1 MKDNYKFEDMISHL
15 REYSEEN
22 VVPMHMPGAKRNNR
36 LINEYMSDM
45 GNPYE
50 IDITEIDGFD
60 NMHNAEGII
69 KAAFDRTARL
79 YGADESLFL
88 VNGSTA
94 GNMAAICGVTN
105 KGDCIIAARNCHV
118 SVYNAIIQNELEVD
132 YVYPQYDEKYGYYK
146 GITLEEIKE
155 AVEKHL
161 LVSKNIK
168 AVVITS
174 PTYEGNVSEIKSIA
188 EYLHSYNIPLIVDEA
203 HGAHFRFSEEF
214 PATAVECG
222 ADIVINSVHK
232 TLPSLTQTAVMH
244 INYGYVNVEKVR
256 RYWNIYQSTSPSYI
270 LMGSI
275 DRCMSIVEKDGKL
288 LFDDYIKRLKELRG
302 RLKQLKNIK
311 LIESDDISKIV
322 LGYRSGKELYEVL
335 LKRYGI
341 QLEMSSLKYVIAMTS
356 IFDEQGYYDRLYNAL
371 CEIDEGDNQDKCM
384 SDVCG
389 LDIGKTYTR
398 KSDEKA
404 CVSDGCV
411 SEGCVSEGSMQND
424 GSSENRVSGN
434 SMLNDTLKDNS
445 IHNSSVAVTYNSTD
459 IIGNNNIEKD
469 RNNKNDKYIKFNN
482 YDKNIPDVN
491 IAGFKNKCAM
501 KISEALNISDE
512 CGYNTVSMDSD
523 DVYGRISA
531 AMVYVYPPGI
541 PILCPGEVVSENVV
555 NIIKQAVDE
564 GLEVVGLEEAGSEI
578 RKRSILCLR

>member
-1 MKDNYKFEDMISHL
+1 MKDNYKYKDMISHL

-36 LINEYMSDM
+36 LINEYMPDI

-118 SVYNAIIQNELEVD
+118 SVYNAIIQNELEVE

-161 LVSKNIK
+161 LVSENIK

-174 PTYEGNVSEIKSIA
+174 PTYEGNVSDIKSIA

-214 PATAVECG
+214 PATAVECD

-275 DRCMSIVEKDGKL
+275 DRCMSIIEKDGKL
-288 LFDDYIKRLKELRG
+288 LFDNYIRRLKELRG

-356 IFDEQGYYDRLYNAL
+356 IFDEQSNYDRLYNAL
-371 CEIDEGDNQDKCM
+371 REIDEDDNQDKCM
-384 SDVCG
+384 
-389 LDIGKTYTR
+389 
-398 KSDEKA
+398 SDEKA

-411 SEGCVSEGSMQND
+411 SEGSMQND
-424 GSSENRVSGN
+424 GNSENRVSGN
-434 SMLNDTLKDNS
+434 LMLNDTLKDNS
-445 IHNSSVAVTYNSTD
+445 IHNSSVAVTYNSAD
-459 IIGNNNIEKD
+459 IIENNNIEKD
-469 RNNKNDKYIKFNN
+469 RNNKSNAYNKCNN
-482 YDKNIPDVN
+482 YDKDISEVN
-491 IAGFKNKCAM
+491 IAGFNNKCAM
-501 KISEALNISDE
+501 KISEALNICDE

-555 NIIKQAVDE
+555 DIIKQAVDE
-564 GLEVVGLEEAGSEI
+564 GLEVVGLEEAGNEI